1 MEGDQG
7 LRVWYN
13 DRMSKMYGT
22 LGSGKRKGRR
32 KCPSPYSP
40 PRSLFISLLSSPF
53 DPLVL
58 VHTHTPSTHHYFILP
73 SKGDPSLPLVPYSI
87 PGLCGYTE
95 YRLLSIDLT
104 SNVHM

>member
-13 DRMSKMYGT
+13 DRMSKMYDT
-22 LGSGKRKGRR
+22 LGSGKRKGGR

-40 PRSLFISLLSSPF
+40 HTPSLSPSLPSPF
-53 DPLVL
+53 DPRSSS
-58 VHTHTPSTHHYFILP
+58 HTHTPSSHNYFISP

-87 PGLCGYTE
+87 PGLCGYME